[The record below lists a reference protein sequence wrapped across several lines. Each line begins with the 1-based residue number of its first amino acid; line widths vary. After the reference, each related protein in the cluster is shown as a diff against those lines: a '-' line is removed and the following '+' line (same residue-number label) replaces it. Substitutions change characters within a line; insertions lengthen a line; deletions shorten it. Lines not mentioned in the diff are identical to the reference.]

1 MKRKRL
7 YSLLAILV
15 AAIFL
20 INGCTSKAS
29 RLTPQEGGKIR
40 IYTTIYP
47 LYDFAV
53 KIAGDRAYVEKIVP
67 AGVEVHDFEPS
78 PKLVA
83 GIYEADVFIYL
94 GGSIDPWAEKLAE
107 QLLKEGVTVVKAG
120 EGLLQEEF
128 HDDEEDVTE
137 GNGHHLDPH
146 VWLDPLLA
154 KTLAERIAGAM
165 AAKDGKNEVYYRKNL
180 EDLKKRL
187 DDLDEKYRN
196 SLLPAKKRDFVVNHA
211 AFGYMARRYNLNQI
225 AISGLSPQQE
235 PSPKKLAEL
244 AKLCKERDIR
254 YIMVEAAS
262 SSKLAEVLAKETGNK
277 VLVLHPLENLTEED
291 IKAGKDYFSIMLEN
305 LENLKRALNE

>member
-1 MKRKRL
+1 MRRRVI
-7 YSLLAILV
+7 YSLLAVLMAV
-15 AAIFL
+15 IFL
-20 INGCTSKAS
+20 INGCTTKAS
-29 RLTPQEGGKIR
+29 RLTPHEGGKIR

-53 KIAGDRAYVEKIVP
+53 KIAGDKASVQKIVP

-83 GIYEADVFIYL
+83 GIYDADVFIYL
-94 GGSIDPWAEKLAE
+94 GGSIDPWAEKLAV

-120 EGLLQEEF
+120 EGLFQEEL
-128 HDDEEDVTE
+128 HEDEEGVTE
-137 GNGHHLDPH
+137 GNGQHLDPH
-146 VWLDPLLA
+146 VWLDPILA
-154 KTLAERIAGAM
+154 KTLAERIAEAM
-165 AAKDGKNEVYYRKNL
+165 AATDGKNEAYYRKNL

-196 SLLPAKKRDFVVNHA
+196 SLLSTSKRDFVVNHA
-211 AFGYMARRYNLNQI
+211 AFGYMAKRYNLNQI

-277 VLVLHPLENLTEED
+277 VLVLHPLENLTDED
-291 IKAGKDYFSIMLEN
+291 IRAGKDYFSIMLEN